1 MDPVTGPSPPSAS
14 RRQSQDFSTVH
25 TGQDDSP
32 AMDSTAKTHLKVSGS
47 LNNIQFDLPVEIVEK
62 VNHFA
67 NEVTEMRRGFDNIL
81 MVQELQ
87 MQQIADLTH
96 GVSRYPRK
104 KEISI
109 DPANSIAK
117 RVHGLDG
124 RPIIANKK
132 FDYDRRTFVENKK
145 DFDSEATFPEQCTVI
160 DIQSLDRENTIVHI
174 DDVVLTGANLECLTK
189 LYCYDDDKKSI
200 SPETIDAFVEHYRH
214 TKSVVDGNA
223 YIERASVVSMLMLSA
238 FYDGVDINRYK
249 NMMHESAGHR
259 YLRHDM
265 LQGVEKCIKL
275 AMDSDV
281 HYPTWTDF
289 NVTNWDISIR
299 YLARKKDRTSSGLF
313 IIKFIEYW
321 NGEDIDEYRRKIAA
335 ILYNSPSNK
344 IQNHVQAISEEI

>member
-32 AMDSTAKTHLKVSGS
+32 AMDSTAQTHLK
-47 LNNIQFDLPVEIVEK
+47 
-62 VNHFA
+62 
-67 NEVTEMRRGFDNIL
+67 
-81 MVQELQ
+81 
-87 MQQIADLTH
+87 DLTH

-117 RVHGLDG
+117 RVRGLDG

-145 DFDSEATFPEQCTVI
+145 DFDSEATFPEQYTVI

-174 DDVVLTGANLECLTK
+174 DDV
-189 LYCYDDDKKSI
+189 
-200 SPETIDAFVEHYRH
+200 TIDAFVEHYGH

-223 YIERASVVSMLMLSA
+223 YIERASVVSMLI
-238 FYDGVDINRYK
+238 YE

-259 YLRHDM
+259 YLCHDM

-321 NGEDIDEYRRKIAA
+321 NGEDIDEYRRKLAA